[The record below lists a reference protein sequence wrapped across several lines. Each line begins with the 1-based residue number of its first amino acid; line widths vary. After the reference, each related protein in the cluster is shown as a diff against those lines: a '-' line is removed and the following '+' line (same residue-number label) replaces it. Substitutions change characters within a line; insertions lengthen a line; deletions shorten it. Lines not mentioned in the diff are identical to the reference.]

1 MSLPTDPAA
10 LWSTLTPGP
19 DGLVA
24 AVVQHA
30 DTGEVLMLGYMN
42 AEALARTLAGGRVTF
57 WSRSRQ
63 QLWEKGETSGH
74 TLELRGLH
82 VDCDADALLVQAVP
96 RGPTCHT
103 GAPSCFFRPVGEPPA
118 PRPSAVFEQVFAEI
132 CERKAGRGMTN
143 RDGKSYVRELLAAGA
158 PKLAAKLAEEAGEL
172 AEALAGTDR
181 DHVAREAADLVFHA
195 LVGLAHADVALADVA
210 AVLARRMGRSGLDEK
225 AARTQTAASAADP
238 DERPPSG

>member
-24 AVVQHA
+24 AVVQHV
-30 DTGEVLMLGYMN
+30 DTGEVLMLGHMN
-42 AEALARTLAGGRVTF
+42 AEALARTLASGRVTF
-57 WSRSRQ
+57 WSRSRR

-82 VDCDADALLVQAVP
+82 VDCDADALLVRAAP

-103 GAPSCFFRPVGEPPA
+103 GAPSCFFRPVGEPAPA
-118 PRPSAVFEQVFAEI
+118 RPSAVFEQLFAEI

-143 RDGKSYVRELLAAGA
+143 RAGKSYVRDLLAGGTA
-158 PKLAAKLAEEAGEL
+158 KIAAKLHEEAG
-172 AEALAGTDR
+172 
-181 DHVAREAADLVFHA
+181 
-195 LVGLAHADVALADVA
+195 
-210 AVLARRMGRSGLDEK
+210 
-225 AARTQTAASAADP
+225 
-238 DERPPSG
+238 

>member
-1 MSLPTDPAA
+1 MSLQTDPAA

-24 AVVQHA
+24 AVVQHV
-30 DTGEVLMLGYMN
+30 DTGEVLMLGHMN
-42 AEALARTLAGGRVTF
+42 AEALARTLARGRVTF

-74 TLELRGLH
+74 TLELRGLA
-82 VDCDADALLVQAVP
+82 VDCDADALLVQAAP

-118 PRPSAVFEQVFAEI
+118 PRPTEVFEQLFAEI

-143 RDGKSYVRELLAAGA
+143 RDGKSYVRDLLAGGVA
-158 PKLAAKLAEEAGEL
+158 KIAAKLHEEAGEL
-172 AEALAGTDR
+172 AEALAEDDR
-181 DHVAREAADLVFHA
+181 GHIAREAADLLFHA
-195 LVGLAHADVALADVA
+195 LVGLAHRDVPLADVA
-210 AVLARRMGRSGLDEK
+210 AELARRMGRSGLDEK
-225 AARTQTAASAADP
+225 AARAPAAAEP
-238 DERPPSG
+238 DGPAPSG

>member
-30 DTGEVLMLGYMN
+30 GTGEVLMLGHMN

-57 WSRSRQ
+57 FSRSRQ
-63 QLWEKGETSGH
+63 KLWEKGETSGH
-74 TLELRGLH
+74 TLELRGLA

-143 RDGKSYVRELLAAGA
+143 RDGKSYVRDLLAAGV
-158 PKLAAKLAEEAGEL
+158 PKISAKLAEEAGEL
-172 AEALAGTDR
+172 AEALAETDR
-181 DHVAREAADLVFHA
+181 DHIAREAADLVFHA
-195 LVGLAHADVALADVA
+195 LVGLAHADVALAEVA

-225 AARTQTAASAADP
+225 AARAADARPADP
-238 DERPPSG
+238 DDRPPSG

>member
-30 DTGEVLMLGYMN
+30 DSGEVLMLGYMN
-42 AEALARTLAGGRVTF
+42 AEALARTLTGGRVTF

-74 TLELRGLH
+74 ILELRGLH

-103 GAPSCFFRPVGEPPA
+103 GAPSCFFRPVGDAPAA
-118 PRPSAVFEQVFAEI
+118 PRTVLEQVEAVI
-132 CERKAGRGMTN
+132 AERKAGRGATN

-158 PKLAAKLAEEAGEL
+158 PKIAAKLAEEAGEL

-195 LVGLAHADVALADVA
+195 LVGLVHADVALADVA

-225 AARTQTAASAADP
+225 AARTQTAASPADP
-238 DERPPSG
+238 DDPSPSG